1 MDACGIGFAIL
12 SLNAPAIQGIPDS
25 AKAIDVARRANDI
38 LAEQVAAPSGNFR
51 TIAMRNAMEE
61 IGTEPVLFSVDYPF
75 ESMQEGATWFDA
87 AEIGENDR
95 DNIGR
100 RNAARLFNLPNNL

>member
-1 MDACGIGFAIL
+1 M
-12 SLNAPAIQGIPDS
+12 
-25 AKAIDVARRANDI
+25 VARRIRRPSHEEQDRPRRALRHGGYHRDSQKYFP
-38 LAEQVAAPSGNFR
+38 AEIWPERQ
-51 TIAMRNAMEE
+51 E
-61 IGTEPVLFSVDYPF
+61 IGTDRVLFSVDYPF
-75 ESMQEGATWFDA
+75 ESMEEGATWFDA

>member
-1 MDACGIGFAIL
+1 MKNKIVLEEHFATTDTIGDSQEYF
-12 SLNAPAIQGIPDS
+12 PAQIWPERQ
-25 AKAIDVARRANDI
+25 
-38 LAEQVAAPSGNFR
+38 
-51 TIAMRNAMEE
+51 E
-61 IGTEPVLFSVDYPF
+61 IGTDRVLFSIDYPF
-75 ESMQEGATWFDA
+75 ESMEEGATWFDA